1 MKEGLFS
8 SVAEHWSRKP
18 GVVSSI
24 LTGGSDFFVSSCVHQ
39 SLNLMLKNLKPRKK
53 KKNITGKFF
62 NNYLVFQHVDLKFCM
77 VIVFS
82 ILQEMKNNSQPTG
95 FEPVRGDPI

>member
-1 MKEGLFS
+1 MEGLFS

-24 LTGGSDFFVSSCVHQ
+24 LTGGSDFVVASCVHQ
-39 SLNLMLKNLKPRKK
+39 TLNLMLKNLKQRKKKK

-62 NNYLVFQHVDLKFCM
+62 NNYLVFQHVDLKFCI
-77 VIVFS
+77 VIVFF
-82 ILQEMKNNSQPTG
+82 Q
-95 FEPVRGDPI
+95 FAGDE

>member
-1 MKEGLFS
+1 
-8 SVAEHWSRKP
+8 
-18 GVVSSI
+18 
-24 LTGGSDFFVSSCVHQ
+24 
-39 SLNLMLKNLKPRKK
+39 MLKNLKQRKKKK

-95 FEPVRGDPI
+95 FEPVRGDPIGFRVQRLNHSATTAAV

>member
-24 LTGGSDFFVSSCVHQ
+24 LTGGSDFVVASCVHQ
-39 SLNLMLKNLKPRKK
+39 ALNLMLKNLKPRKK
-53 KKNITGKFF
+53 KKKKNITGNFF
-62 NNYLVFQHVDLKFCM
+62 NNYLVFQHVDLKFCI

-82 ILQEMKNNSQPTG
+82 NLQEMNS
-95 FEPVRGDPI
+95 